1 MARTTEHAGVASPVL
16 RAHSNGPKTVH
27 AVLHTVRHRRWVMM
41 MSVLPA
47 RRRAAEARSMLLVDH
62 MPRPVAAVQQSTM
75 PGACQELGSITWPHT
90 ARVSARAL
98 CSPTSVARRRKL

>member
-1 MARTTEHAGVASPVL
+1 MDCAPVASPVI
-16 RAHSNGPKTVH
+16 RVHSNGPQTVH
-27 AVLHTVRHRRWVMM
+27 AVLQTVQRLRWMM
-41 MSVLPA
+41 MINVLHTSH
-47 RRRAAEARSMLLVDH
+47 RAAQARSVLLVDH

-98 CSPTSVARRRKL
+98 CSPAGVAPRRNL